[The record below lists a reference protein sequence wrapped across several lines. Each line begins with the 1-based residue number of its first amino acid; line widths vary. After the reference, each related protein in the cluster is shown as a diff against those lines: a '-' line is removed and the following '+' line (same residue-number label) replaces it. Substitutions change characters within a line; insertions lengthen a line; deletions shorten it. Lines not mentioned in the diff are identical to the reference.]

1 MSQHSHDTA
10 VSEVMG
16 SILIVS
22 VTVILAMVV
31 GATVYG
37 LAGSMQPTRVVGVTA
52 VRVNATFVS
61 ITYYG
66 SDKPDQLYWL
76 NVSVNG
82 GSFKTIGDFG
92 GSTPL
97 YVGNSTM
104 VSATAP
110 GNDHIVVTGA
120 FSDGTRQVVLN
131 TMV

>member
-1 MSQHSHDTA
+1 MPNHPHEAA

-16 SILIVS
+16 SILMVA
-22 VTVILAMVV
+22 VTVIFAMLI
-31 GATVYG
+31 GATVRS
-37 LAGSMQPTRVVGVTA
+37 LVGSMQQTRVVGVVA
-52 VRVNATFVS
+52 VRLNATFVS

-66 SDKPDQLYWL
+66 SDKPDQVYQL
-76 NVSVNG
+76 NISVNG
-82 GSFKTIGDFG
+82 MGPTALGSGT
-92 GSTPL
+92 TPL
-97 YVGNSTM
+97 EVGTSTM

>member
-1 MSQHSHDTA
+1 MPRHSHDTA

-22 VTVILAMVV
+22 VTVILAMVI

-37 LAGSMQPTRVVGVTA
+37 LAGSMQQTKVVGVVA

-61 ITYYG
+61 ITYHG

-82 GSFKTIGDFG
+82 GSFQTMGDSG

-97 YVGNSTM
+97 DVGTSTM